1 MTRAIFCLDS
11 RHYSECESFMIDS
24 RTIKGRNMVQNG
36 NQVPL
41 CLIIHVDALGT

>member
-1 MTRAIFCLDS
+1 MTGAIFCLDS